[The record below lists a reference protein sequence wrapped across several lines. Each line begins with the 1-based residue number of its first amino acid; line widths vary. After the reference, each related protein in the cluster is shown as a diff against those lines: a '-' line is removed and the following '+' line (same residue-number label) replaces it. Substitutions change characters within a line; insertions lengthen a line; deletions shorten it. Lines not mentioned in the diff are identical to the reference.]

1 MKRPSKK
8 KNNPANS
15 PDGTPADDR
24 HLIDAE
30 ESLELSVEDKI
41 SLYWQENKSFIIGC
55 FSVLVIILVGMNGMK
70 MYSASQLEKLQD
82 SYASAATEGT
92 LEDFA
97 RAHTETTLGGFAA
110 LTQAN
115 LAYSEGNFAEAAELY
130 ELSSKGLVTSILGG
144 RARLGQ
150 AFANY
155 QNGSKEQGIALL
167 NAIHSDASLPSAI
180 LAEAAYH
187 LAVHAYATGDLS
199 TFQSFAS
206 RVSTLDE
213 SGQWKQRIATYEQ
226 FAASND
232 AER

>member
-92 LEDFA
+92 LVDFCPRSFRDNTRWICRSHA
-97 RAHTETTLGGFAA
+97 
-110 LTQAN
+110 
-115 LAYSEGNFAEAAELY
+115 
-130 ELSSKGLVTSILGG
+130 SKP
-144 RARLGQ
+144 RLLRRK
-150 AFANY
+150 F
-155 QNGSKEQGIALL
+155 
-167 NAIHSDASLPSAI
+167 
-180 LAEAAYH
+180 
-187 LAVHAYATGDLS
+187 
-199 TFQSFAS
+199 
-206 RVSTLDE
+206 R
-213 SGQWKQRIATYEQ
+213 
-226 FAASND
+226 
-232 AER
+232 